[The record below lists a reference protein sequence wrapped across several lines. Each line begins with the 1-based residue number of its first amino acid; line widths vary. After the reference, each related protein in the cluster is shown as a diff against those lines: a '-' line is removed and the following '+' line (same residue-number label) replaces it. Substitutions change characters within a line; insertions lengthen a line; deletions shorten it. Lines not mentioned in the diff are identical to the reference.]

1 MVMKKLS
8 QMWIFVLIVCSIT
21 VIATWIAIPE
31 NLFINITLST
41 VSFLIASYFLFIKR
55 EDLFHFVKSPYFKR
69 LSNSM
74 IGLFLVFCIV
84 ALINFMGYKRPFAKD
99 ISKQKVNTLSDQSMR
114 VMDMLPGPVQ
124 IKLYTKKNFRQRFE
138 SLIELYRLYK
148 NDIKVDFVDI
158 DKNFY
163 QAKADNIQAPNS
175 IKVTYN
181 KRSIVSE
188 IKNEL
193 SITNTFLRLT
203 RETRLRVLMTTGH
216 GEISLATQG
225 NEGIKVFS
233 TALNNNFYSAEPVD
247 LNSITSIQSDSL
259 FILGPTLDFTT
270 TEIQKL
276 KTYYDNGGKIFITL
290 DPEIKG
296 TKLNNLRAFLF
307 ENGVK
312 VNNDIVVDRLSTT
325 QGLDATAIL
334 SKSFNKKHVI
344 TKGMN
349 KRVLLPLTS
358 SMLPVNQKGV
368 EYQPLIYTS
377 NFPASWA
384 ESDLKQLSSGK
395 VTFNDKEDMKGPV
408 TIAAALQKGQSRLVV
423 FGTSRFLIDG
433 YQNQS
438 NNLNMA
444 LNISSWLMQ
453 EEGIIA
459 LNRPGLKSERI
470 FMTNAQVNLIFYFT
484 IIVMPLLMLGTAV
497 FTYRR
502 RKAL

>member
-1 MVMKKLS
+1 MKKLS
-8 QMWIFVLIVCSIT
+8 QMWIGILIVCSIT

-31 NLFINITLST
+31 QLGINITLST
-41 VSFLIASYFLFIKR
+41 ISFIIATYFLFIKR
-55 EDLFHFVKSPYFKR
+55 EDIFHFVKSSYFKR
-69 LSNSM
+69 LSNSV
-74 IGLFLVFCIV
+74 IGLFLIFCIV
-84 ALINFMGYKRPFAKD
+84 ALINFMGYKRPFATD

-114 VMDMLPGPVQ
+114 VMDMLLGPIQ

-138 SLIELYRLYK
+138 SLLELYRLYK
-148 NDIKVDFVDI
+148 NDIKVDFIDI

-163 QAKADNIQAPNS
+163 QAKADNIQSPNS
-175 IKVTYN
+175 IKVTYK

-203 RETRLRVLMTTGH
+203 REHRLKILMTTGH

-225 NEGIKVFS
+225 NEGIKVFA
-233 TALNNNFYSAEPVD
+233 TALQNNFYSPEPID
-247 LNSITSIQSDSL
+247 LNSISSIQADSL
-259 FILGPTLDFTT
+259 FILGPTLDFTQV
-270 TEIQKL
+270 EIEKL
-276 KTYYDNGGKIFITL
+276 TSYYQAGGKIFITL
-290 DPEIKG
+290 DPELKG
-296 TKLNNLRAFLF
+296 EKLKNLRAFLF
-307 ENGVK
+307 EHGVK
-312 VNNDIVVDRLSTT
+312 VNNDVVVDRLSTT
-325 QGLDATAIL
+325 QGLDPTAIV
-334 SKSFNKKHVI
+334 SKSFNKKHAI

-349 KRVLLPLTS
+349 TRVLLPLS
-358 SMLPVNQKGV
+358 SSLISVNRKDV
-368 EYQPLIYTS
+368 KFEPLVYS
-377 NFPASWA
+377 SSFPASWA
-384 ESDLKQLSSGK
+384 ESNLSQLTSGK
-395 VTFNDKEDMKGPV
+395 VTFNEKEDYKGPI
-408 TIAAALQKGQSRLVV
+408 TLAAAIEKGESRMVV
-423 FGTSRFLIDG
+423 FGTSRFLVDG

-438 NNLNMA
+438 SNLNLA
-444 LNISSWLMQ
+444 LNLSSWLMQ